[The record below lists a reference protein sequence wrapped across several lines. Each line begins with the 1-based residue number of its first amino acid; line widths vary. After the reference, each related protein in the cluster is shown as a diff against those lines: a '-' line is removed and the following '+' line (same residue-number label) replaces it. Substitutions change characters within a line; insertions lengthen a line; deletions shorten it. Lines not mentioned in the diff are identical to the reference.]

1 MNKGFEIETTTSE
14 TPNAD
19 SDIKK
24 PLNPNENRVR
34 RVDINV
40 LKSRIQDAQ
49 SKEHK
54 HNLIVLVLFLL
65 ALGSLGIY
73 LSI

>member
-1 MNKGFEIETTTSE
+1 MSKGFEIENTASE
-14 TPNAD
+14 TPNTD

-24 PLNPNENRVR
+24 PLNPKENRVR

>member
-1 MNKGFEIETTTSE
+1 MSKGFEIENTVSE
-14 TPNAD
+14 TPNTD

>member
-1 MNKGFEIETTTSE
+1 MTKGFEIENTVSE
-14 TPNAD
+14 TPNTD